1 MIIRDFQLTVLNCI
15 LVIIILV
22 SLNLSVALFT
32 SQMTRGKEQMLY
44 GFCHMSFLAFSDHY
58 IFYSV
63 TSL

>member
-44 GFCHMSFLAFSDHY
+44 GFCHVIFSFSDHY